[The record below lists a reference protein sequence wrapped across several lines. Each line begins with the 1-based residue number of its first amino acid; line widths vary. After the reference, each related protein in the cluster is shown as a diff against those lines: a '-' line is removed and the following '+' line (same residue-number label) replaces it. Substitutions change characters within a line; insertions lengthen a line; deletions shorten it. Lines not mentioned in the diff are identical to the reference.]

1 MNILIKL
8 SFGRIFEVILPRLIN
23 AFPISVMINKLV
35 KHINKLTETLGA
47 LLSWLVL
54 AMILLVVVV
63 VIGRKL
69 GFGSIALQ
77 EAVTYLHALVFMLG
91 LPFALKRRAHVRVD
105 IFYRNYS
112 PTTKALVDLVG
123 GILLLLPFC
132 ILIFVS
138 SWDYVLASWAILE
151 ASSEND
157 GIAAIYLL
165 KTLMLIMPIMLG
177 LQGFA
182 EILKSLLTLTGKS
195 DPFSNIERA
204 DNQLS
209 Q

>member
-1 MNILIKL
+1 MYTLRYPNEALNAVMNIPI
-8 SFGRIFEVILPRLIN
+8 IN
-23 AFPISVMINKLV
+23 AIDRI
-35 KHINKLTETLGA
+35 TEATGRA
-47 LLSWLVL
+47 LSWLIMAMVVL
-54 AMILLVVVV
+54 MVAIVV
-63 VIGRKL
+63 GRYFL

-91 LPFALKRRAHVRVD
+91 LSFALKRRAHVSVD

-112 PTTKALVDLVG
+112 PATKALVDLVG

-151 ASSEND
+151 ASSENE

-165 KTLMLIMPIMLG
+165 KTLMIIMPVTLGIQGIADMLNSI
-177 LQGFA
+177 LILRDKSAHA
-182 EILKSLLTLTGKS
+182 EPTETQPSL
-195 DPFSNIERA
+195 
-204 DNQLS
+204 
-209 Q
+209 

>member
-1 MNILIKL
+1 MIL
-8 SFGRIFEVILPRLIN
+8 
-23 AFPISVMINKLV
+23 NKLV
-35 KHINKLTETLGA
+35 HQINKLTESLGVW
-47 LLSWLVL
+47 LSWLVL

-63 VIGRKL
+63 VSGRKVGL
-69 GFGSIALQ
+69 GSIALQ

-91 LPFALKRRAHVRVD
+91 LSFALKRKAHVRVD
-105 IFYRNYS
+105 IFYRKYS
-112 PTTKALVDLVG
+112 PTQKALVDLVG
-123 GILLLLPFC
+123 GVLLLLPFC

-177 LQGFA
+177 LQGIA
-182 EILKSLLTLTGKS
+182 DILDSLLTLTGKS
-195 DPFSNIERA
+195 TAPAGANPTD
-204 DNQLS
+204 S
-209 Q
+209 QPRQ